1 MQGASVK
8 QTRSVCSERARTPAD
23 GRSRCGFAKR
33 TRGFSAQT
41 ISSIWMR
48 CLSNLSWPCAAS
60 TDPPVPRRIELRAG
74 RGRKEN
80 ASVTQSG
87 TRFPNG
93 GPGGKSIPESA
104 LRVGCSFRM
113 THQAETA
120 TRNRA
125 VEWDMLSQWQLKRKV
140 HPGILVRNGMQFPNE
155 WLAENS
161 SRNPRSERDA
171 LSQWRS
177 KRKAHPGI
185 PPQTGTHFPLHL
197 PPRKTCALAIPKLGR
212 RKPKRNRRRSI

>member
-8 QTRSVCSERARTPAD
+8 QTRSVCSERTRTPAG
-23 GRSRCGFAKR
+23 GRSRCVFAKQI
-33 TRGFSAQT
+33 RGFSAQ
-41 ISSIWMR
+41 SPSPKHMR
-48 CLSNLSWPCAAS
+48 CLSNYSWPRPTS
-60 TDPPVPRRIELRAG
+60 TDPPNPRRIELYAG

-93 GPGGKSIPESA
+93 SPGRKPIPESA
-104 LRVGCSFRM
+104 LRLGRSFRM

-120 TRNRA
+120 T
-125 VEWDMLSQWQLKRKV
+125 
-140 HPGILVRNGMQFPNE
+140 
-155 WLAENS
+155 
-161 SRNPRSERDA
+161 RNPRSERDA

-177 KRKAHPGI
+177 KRKVHPGI

-197 PPRKTCALAIPKLGR
+197 PPRKTCAPSIPKLGR
-212 RKPKRNRRRSI
+212 REPKRNRRRST